1 MTELYHAT
9 SAENAESIRQENEL
23 RPGSHGFIGGA
34 IYFSSDPEAACRK
47 YHGGRGQPDVVIE
60 CLVDLGELIE
70 VPRDEYDIQ
79 DLLAMG
85 YDSAKVFGF
94 DVFAVYDPER
104 VQILQFH
111 DLNSFSDHDHSAESG
126 SSGEYSERPYVS
138 HPGSGYGS
146 EDDYRDDYGSD
157 YSD

>member
-1 MTELYHAT
+1 MPQAQRMQKAFARRMSFVRGRMASLEAP
-9 SAENAESIRQENEL
+9 SISPHL
-23 RPGSHGFIGGA
+23 PGQHVGS
-34 IYFSSDPEAACRK
+34 FS
-47 YHGGRGQPDVVIE
+47 GGRGQPDVVIE

-111 DLNSFSDHDHSAESG
+111 DLNSFSDHDHSDESG

-146 EDDYRDDYGSD
+146 EDDYHDDYGSD